1 MFFENE
7 NLIKA
12 SAATLKSLRKKCK
25 LFFQDPYSSLNPR
38 LTIGEAIEEPLLVH
52 KILPTKQQR
61 KEKVMELLQKS

>member
-1 MFFENE
+1 MQ
-7 NLIKA
+7 II
-12 SAATLKSLRKKCK
+12 
-25 LFFQDPYSSLNPR
+25 FQDPYSSLNPR